1 MVIKLP
7 TKKPIEEEQPI
18 RFVPRKKRALNIQT
32 EPPAD
37 LSNPPVQA
45 QTSTNDN
52 TAENKPSTELP
63 SILPTELPSVLNEIE
78 PVAPLSAPKTKKWIE
93 KTNKEMTERDWRAMK
108 SDLQLKTSKSIYP
121 LLNWSELSL
130 KQPLRNLLNRDFK
143 TPTPIQRATV
153 KLATEDSCDVIG
165 IAPTGSGKTL
175 AFTLPFL
182 LKPVTQGLV
191 LAPTRELAMQTV
203 DLISKISTDVQC
215 ISLVGGHDIGDQQR
229 QLKQI
234 HSKKFILVATPG
246 RLLDLIHRQSVN
258 LDKVAYLVLDEAD
271 RMLDLGFEPQLR
283 DISKLLVAENR
294 QTLLFSATWPPS
306 VQSFSKEFVRND
318 VVQVEIANSSAPQQ
332 IKQQVVLVDSPNAKF
347 GALRAQLK
355 SSKLTIVFVG
365 SKAGVDHLVMQLT
378 DSGTKAAGL
387 HGGMSQDMRE
397 QALANFKSH
406 RSSCLVATDV
416 AARGVDV
423 PAVSLVV
430 NYDFPKSIE
439 TYVHRIG
446 RTGRGDLRGKAVS
459 LVTEEDKPMFPEL
472 RKVLAASRCEIP
484 PFLSS

>member
-7 TKKPIEEEQPI
+7 TKKPIEEEDKPI
-18 RFVPRKKRALNIQT
+18 RFVPRKKRALNVET
-32 EPPAD
+32 DPPAGP
-37 LSNPPVQA
+37 SQAPA
-45 QTSTNDN
+45 QTQTPAPIDSL
-52 TAENKPSTELP
+52 ENKPPVELP
-63 SILPTELPSVLNEIE
+63 PVLPIDSPLVEE
-78 PVAPLSAPKTKKWIE
+78 PIAPPTTVKTKKWTE
-93 KTNKEMTERDWRAMK
+93 KDASEMTDRDWRAMK
-108 SDLQLKTSKSIYP
+108 SDLQLKTSKPIHP
-121 LLNWSELSL
+121 LLNWSELPSKRQL
-130 KQPLRNLLNRDFK
+130 HGLLNREFK

-153 KLATEDSCDVIG
+153 KLATEDNCDLIG

-203 DLISKISTDVQC
+203 ELISKISTDVQC
-215 ISLVGGHDIGDQQR
+215 VSLVGGHDIGDQQH
-229 QLKQI
+229 QLSQLTSRKY
-234 HSKKFILVATPG
+234 ILVATPG
-246 RLLDLIHRQSVN
+246 RLLDLIHRQAVK
-258 LDKVAYLVLDEAD
+258 LDKVGYLVLDEAD

-283 DISKLLVAENR
+283 DISKLLVAKNR

-306 VQSFSKEFVRND
+306 VQAFSREFVDKD

-332 IKQQVVLVDSPNAKF
+332 IKQQVVLLDSPNAKL
-347 GALRAQLK
+347 GALRTQLK

-406 RSSCLVATDV
+406 KTSCLVATDV

-430 NYDFPKSIE
+430 NYDLPNSSE

-459 LVTEEDKPMFPEL
+459 LVTEADRPMFPEL
-472 RKVLAASRCEIP
+472 RKILAASRCDIP
-484 PFLSS
+484 SFLSS